1 MCNIYLPSSEL
12 HSYSC
17 IHMSLLKIYLSS
29 SSHMSLTIFF
39 KVPTF
44 RQAQII
50 KGESDEK
57 LKFPRNQCPLFNF
70 TGNQKPIID
79 FQICLGTWPSKSQ
92 DNALL
97 EIGGYYYRSR
107 AKPLKPIIKHLNC
120 GVDKLKLIDC
130 RAPLH
135 SSIPWSNLSTVHSL
149 CSLGPK

>member
-1 MCNIYLPSSEL
+1 M
-12 HSYSC
+12 HSYV
-17 IHMSLLKIYLSS
+17 SS
-29 SSHMSLTIFF
+29 QNISKLIISHESYDFF

-57 LKFPRNQCPLFNF
+57 LKFPRNFNSFNF

-97 EIGGYYYRSR
+97 AICGYYYRSR

-120 GVDKLKLIDC
+120 GVDKLNLIDC
-130 RAPLH
+130 RALLH
-135 SSIPWSNLSTVHSL
+135 SSIPWSNVSTVHSKQNGSNGWI
-149 CSLGPK
+149 CLGQLS